1 MVGFPMVD
9 SVAEVVSS
17 TVAPIV
23 LISAI
28 GLLLL
33 MEQNRYARIKDR
45 AFTYIGK
52 RNELRAMIRVMAQKD
67 EKKDEEHQKRTD
79 RLCHQLGHCETILAR
94 EMREALLIK
103 NAMFAG
109 LIAIVLVSITSI
121 LLLWSSSTSSDW
133 LADLNLGVFALGLF
147 SLLISVIFMA
157 IDIWVS
163 FATVREEII
172 SEEVTVFPFRGKTK
186 DIGTLLSE
194 ILP

>member
-1 MVGFPMVD
+1 MVD
-9 SVAEVVSS
+9 SATEIISS

-45 AFTYIGK
+45 AFDYISR
-52 RNELRAMIRVMAQKD
+52 RNELRTMIQAKTQQAGKINEESQEQT
-67 EKKDEEHQKRTD
+67 EKLR
-79 RLCHQLGHCETILAR
+79 RQLGHCERILAW

-109 LIAIVLVSITSI
+109 LIAIIMVSLTS
-121 LLLWSSSTSSDW
+121 LLLLATSNTSSDW
-133 LADLNLGVFALGLF
+133 LISLNLSVFALGLF

-157 IDIWVS
+157 IDVWVS
-163 FATVREEII
+163 YSTL
-172 SEEVTVFPFRGKTK
+172 SEERISYVK
-186 DIGTLLSE
+186 L
-194 ILP
+194 

>member
-1 MVGFPMVD
+1 MAD
-9 SVAEVVSS
+9 SVTEVVSS

-52 RNELRAMIRVMAQKD
+52 RNELRAMIQAMAQQDDKRN
-67 EKKDEEHQKRTD
+67 EELQKRTN
-79 RLCHQLGHCETILAR
+79 RLCRQLGHCETILAR

-109 LIAIVLVSITSI
+109 LIAIILVSITSI
-121 LLLWSSSTSSDW
+121 LLLWSSNLSSGW
-133 LADLNLGVFALGLF
+133 LVDLNLGVFALGLF

-163 FATVREEII
+163 FSTVREEII
-172 SEEVTVFPFRGKTK
+172 SEEVAIFPSRGKTK